1 MGHAGSDT
9 GSGAGR
15 DPADQAIHGA
25 GPVTARIPAG
35 AGGGDAGPGTGAE
48 PTLRDRV
55 RHFVELPQVA
65 NGILVIIIVNA
76 ITLGMSTSD
85 QVMDAAGGFLTGFDR
100 VILAIFVA
108 EMLLKLYAY
117 GWGFFRN
124 AWNIFD
130 LVVVGLG
137 LLPNRS
143 ELSALRGL
151 RVIRA
156 MRVLSAVPQ
165 MRAVVQA
172 LFDALPG
179 MGAVIV
185 MLSIVYYVF
194 GVMATLMYG
203 DAFPDWFG
211 TLGRS
216 VYSLFQIM
224 TLESW
229 SMGIVRPVMAE
240 FPMAWA
246 FFVPF
251 IVLTAFSVLN
261 LFIGILVNT
270 MQQAVEADAEAEF
283 ERLRELVRSETDV
296 VDEHVL
302 ALRDE
307 IRALRGEIGTLKQG
321 GGS

>member
-1 MGHAGSDT
+1 MSDRNAMDTSPST
-9 GSGAGR
+9 G
-15 DPADQAIHGA
+15 
-25 GPVTARIPAG
+25 
-35 AGGGDAGPGTGAE
+35 
-48 PTLRDRV
+48 LRDKAR
-55 RHFVELPQVA
+55 RFVERDDVTY
-65 NGILVIIIVNA
+65 GILVVIILNA
-76 ITLGMSTSD
+76 ILLGISTSD
-85 QVMDAAGGFLTGFDR
+85 RAAQFAGGIVGKIDKVF
-100 VILAIFVA
+100 LAIFVA
-108 EMLLKLYAY
+108 EMLLKLFAY
-117 GWGFFRN
+117 RLAFFRS
-124 AWNIFD
+124 AWNVFD
-130 LVVVGLG
+130 LVVVGFG

-156 MRVLSAVPQ
+156 LRVLSAVPQ

-172 LFDALPG
+172 LLDALPG

-203 DAFPDWFG
+203 PAFDEWFG

-216 VYSLFQIM
+216 IYSLFQIM

-229 SMGIVRPVMAE
+229 SMGIVRPVMNE

-251 IVLTAFSVLN
+251 IVITAFSVLN
-261 LFIGILVNT
+261 LFIGLIVNT
-270 MQQAVEADAEAEF
+270 MQAAVEAEAEAEF
-283 ERLRELVRSETDV
+283 ENLRALVKSETDV
-296 VDEHVL
+296 VDEHVQ

-307 IRALRGEIGTLKQG
+307 IRALRDDIRTLRG
-321 GGS
+321 DGS